1 MVGKNTLQSKASTF
15 FLKKTLARVQSPCY
29 SFPVTSHQPLATMK
43 EVPTPSVKI
52 TAAIARNKVA
62 EQIVKDAAKPK
73 GPTLAQF
80 ALKPRPLMRGGRD
93 VG

>member
-1 MVGKNTLQSKASTF
+1 
-15 FLKKTLARVQSPCY
+15 
-29 SFPVTSHQPLATMK
+29 MK

-62 EQIVKDAAKPK
+62 EQIVKDAVKPK